1 LEKGFPIWRGI
12 PVYGGMDRHHDRHQE
27 RPSCPSLLEITRYEA
42 GELAPLSSANLR
54 AHAADCSHCGGILTL
69 IECARL
75 TLLGTTRGARI
86 AEAHRAAAL
95 LLALVERRRLS
106 RS

>member
-1 LEKGFPIWRGI
+1 LEKGFPIRRGI
-12 PVYGGMDRHHDRHQE
+12 AVYGGMDRHHDRQDAH
-27 RPSCPSLLEITRYEA
+27 PSCPSLLDITRYEA
-42 GELAPLSSANLR
+42 GELAPLSCANLR
-54 AHAADCSHCGGILTL
+54 AHAADCSHCGGILSL

-86 AEAHRAAAL
+86 AQAHRAAAL
-95 LLALVERRRLS
+95 LLTLVERRRLA

>member
-1 LEKGFPIWRGI
+1 
-12 PVYGGMDRHHDRHQE
+12 MDRHHDRQPAQ
-27 RPSCPSLLEITRYEA
+27 PSCPSLLEITRYEA
-42 GELAPLSSANLR
+42 GELAPLSCETLR

-75 TLLGTTRGARI
+75 TLLGTTRGARL
-86 AEAHRAAAL
+86 AQAHRTAAL